1 MASFTPCSNIFLKL
15 TGSSSFFPCQEF
27 TELQL
32 HVSYTSQRLLGGR
45 AGVCREEVLKTC
57 RLFSVFKPVLQEEGG
72 EGAPS
77 PPTPGLVY
85 KKAWNETP

>member
-1 MASFTPCSNIFLKL
+1 MQI
-15 TGSSSFFPCQEF
+15 
-27 TELQL
+27 
-32 HVSYTSQRLLGGR
+32 
-45 AGVCREEVLKTC
+45 VLC
-57 RLFSVFKPVLQEEGG
+57 ICFKPVLQEEGG